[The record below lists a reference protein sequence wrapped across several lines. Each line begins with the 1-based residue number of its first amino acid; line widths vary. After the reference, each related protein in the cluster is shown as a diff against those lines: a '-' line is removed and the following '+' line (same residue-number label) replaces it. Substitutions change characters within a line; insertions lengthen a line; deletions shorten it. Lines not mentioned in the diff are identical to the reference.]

1 MVRSFYLLILSA
13 FLLLVFVGCGVPYKA
28 VGSSGGHSTVPIS
41 NDQFEVTYLS
51 NRSGGQPTNRMQELT
66 LLRAAEV
73 TLKYGFT
80 HFVVEEE
87 IQDAKTKWK
96 MKSTTSRI
104 GGISSGG
111 GGLTGSPGSGISI
124 GSPGGGISPGSGIS
138 IGSPGSGTTGGIT
151 TGSSGIGMGSGS
163 GRTGTV
169 TTSAP
174 VRVSIPE
181 LTYRIRCH
189 HGVPS
194 TAQKGQLYDAARLRD
209 ILATQ
214 YNIDIDVEKPT
225 TKQPRTFQVI
235 E

>member
-1 MVRSFYLLILSA
+1 MVRPLYLLIPSA
-13 FLLLVFVGCGVPYKA
+13 SLLLVFVGCGVPYKA
-28 VGSSGGHSTVPIS
+28 VGSSGGHSTVPIG

-51 NRSGGQPTNRMQELT
+51 NRSGGEPSNRMRELT

-73 TLKYGFT
+73 ALKYGFT

-87 IQDAKTKWK
+87 IVDAQTKWA
-96 MKSTTSRI
+96 MKSTSTRI
-104 GGISSGG
+104 GGMSPSGG
-111 GGLTGSPGSGISI
+111 LGGSPGSGISI

-163 GRTGTV
+163 TRTGTV

-174 VRVSIPE
+174 VLVAIPE
-181 LTYRIRCH
+181 LTLRIRCH
-189 HGVPS
+189 NGVPS
-194 TAQKGQLYDAARLRD
+194 TANQGQMYDAARLRD

-214 YNIDIDVEKPT
+214 YNIKVEVENPPAKA
-225 TKQPRTFQVI
+225 PRTFQVI